1 LKSGSESGS
10 DIKETL
16 GLDNPVPARKR
27 TIAWI
32 VAVIVATALIA
43 GSAIYLYPKKDASI
57 QYKTAEAQRGNL
69 TVIVTA
75 TGNLKPVNQI
85 DVGTELSGTVK
96 AVLVD
101 YNDRVKAG
109 QVLARLDTEILE
121 SLVLKSGASLES
133 ARAKLLQARVTL
145 IERRTEFQRLLYTS
159 DLSAGKAVSQHDLVA
174 AEAALRR
181 AETDETSSKAQI
193 AEGEAILA
201 GDKTNLSK
209 AIIRS
214 PIDGIV
220 LDRKIESGQTV
231 AASLSTPVLF
241 TIAENLSKMELHV
254 DVDEADVGRVKKG
267 QVATF
272 AVDAY
277 PDRGFPAKITEV
289 HQVSQKVNGVVTY
302 EAVLSAHNADLSLLP
317 GMTATADITV
327 KKVEGV
333 LLVPNAA
340 LRFIPPEPEEK
351 TSKTSGG
358 LLSKLLPHPPQSF
371 STGGSRE
378 QPTSG
383 KSQRVWVLREG
394 IPVPISLTV
403 GVTDGKMTEVFSGDV
418 RPGLPLIV
426 DFVRSGK

>member
-1 LKSGSESGS
+1 MKSVSESGGH
-10 DIKETL
+10 IKETL
-16 GLDNPVPARKR
+16 GLDNQVPARKR
-27 TIAWI
+27 AIAWV
-32 VAVIVATALIA
+32 VAAIVATALIA
-43 GSAIYLYPKKDASI
+43 GTAIFLYPRKDASI

-96 AVLVD
+96 ALSVD

-109 QVLARLDTEILE
+109 QMLARLDTETLE
-121 SLVLKSGASLES
+121 SLVSKSGASLES
-133 ARAKLLQARVTL
+133 ARAKLLQAQATS
-145 IERRTEFQRLLYTS
+145 IERRTEFQRLLHAS
-159 DLSAGKAVSQHDLVA
+159 DLSGGKAVSQHDLVA
-174 AEAALRR
+174 EEAALGR
-181 AETDETSSKAQI
+181 AEADEVSAKALI
-193 AEGEAILA
+193 AEAEAIHA
-201 GDKTNLSK
+201 GDKINLSK

-231 AASLSTPVLF
+231 AASLATPVLF

-254 DVDEADVGRVKKG
+254 DVDEADVGQVNRG
-267 QVATF
+267 QAATF

-277 PDRGFPAKITEV
+277 PDRKFPAKITEV

-302 EAVLSAHNADLSLLP
+302 EAVLSAHNEDLSLRP

-340 LRFIPPEPEEK
+340 LRFVPPEPEEK

-358 LLSKLLPHPPQSF
+358 ILGKLLPQPPQS
-371 STGGSRE
+371 SSVGGSRE
-378 QPTSG
+378 QKTSG
-383 KSQRVWVLREG
+383 KSQRVWILREG
-394 IPVPISLTV
+394 IPAPISLTV
-403 GVTDGKMTEVFSGDV
+403 GVTDGKMTEVLSGDV
-418 RPGLPLIV
+418 RAGLPLIV